1 MSASLSFLMAGGG
14 TGGHVIPLIAVARE
28 LRRRGHQPIFVGTRQ
43 GLEAR
48 LVPSE
53 GFPVEW
59 IEIGG
64 LKGVGLARSLR
75 TFWQLP
81 GSVARSLGILKARRA
96 AAVFSMGGYAAGPV
110 MLAAWLRRIPMAL
123 MEPNATAGLTNRWMG
138 RFVDRALV
146 NFAETAAQ
154 FPRGR
159 TELAGLPVRDE
170 FFRVPAK
177 SRDDVL
183 TLLVTGGSQGSRRL
197 NLAARQSWPLFR
209 AAGFPIRFIHQCGE
223 QEHAALAREFAASG
237 LEGEVAP
244 FIQDMPKV
252 FAAADLVVCRSGAG
266 SVSELMAAG
275 KPAILVPFPF
285 AADQHQLRNAEALAR
300 AGAARLVADS
310 GFTGERLFR
319 EVSSVAS
326 EAGALERMGQAA
338 RALARPGAASRA
350 ADILEE
356 LAGKQIRIDS
366 GPKSRNN
373 TIEKCF

>member
-1 MSASLSFLMAGGG
+1 MRTSLSFLMAGGG
-14 TGGHVIPLIAVARE
+14 TGGHVIPLVAVARE
-28 LRRRGHQPIFVGTRQ
+28 LRRRGHQPFFVGTRQ

-53 GFPVEW
+53 GFPIEW

-64 LKGVGLARSLR
+64 LKGVGLARGLR
-75 TFWQLP
+75 TLWQLP
-81 GSVARSLGILKARRA
+81 GSVARALGILKVRRA

-110 MLAAWLRRIPMAL
+110 MLAAWLRRIPVAL
-123 MEPNATAGLTNRWMG
+123 MEPNATAGMTNRWMG

-154 FPRGR
+154 FPPGK

-170 FFRVPAK
+170 FFSIPPK
-177 SRDDVL
+177 SRGDVL
-183 TLLVTGGSQGSRRL
+183 TLLITGGSQGSRRL

-209 AAGFPIRFIHQCGE
+209 GAGFPLRLIHQCGP
-223 QEHAALAREFAASG
+223 QEHAALEREFAASG
-237 LEGEVAP
+237 LEGEVVP

-252 FAAADLVVCRSGAG
+252 FAAADLVACRSGAG
-266 SVSELMAAG
+266 AVSELTAAG

-310 GFTGERLFR
+310 DFTGERLFR
-319 EVSSVAS
+319 EVSGLAS
-326 EAGALERMGQAA
+326 ETGALEQMGQAA
-338 RALARPGAASRA
+338 RTLARPGAASRA

-366 GPKSRNN
+366 GQKSRNN